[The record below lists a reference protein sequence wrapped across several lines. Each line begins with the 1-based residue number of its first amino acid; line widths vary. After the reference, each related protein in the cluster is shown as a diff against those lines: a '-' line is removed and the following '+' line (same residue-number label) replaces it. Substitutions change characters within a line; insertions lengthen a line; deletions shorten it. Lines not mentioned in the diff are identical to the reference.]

1 MSNASDC
8 SLSNNDCH
16 IHNNDANDYVNDIHN
31 CLHDGPGCEPTKSP
45 CTSTGD
51 VGHILP
57 DARTEKCNT
66 NDNVFVLSR
75 RDTGLECIGN
85 TGHAD
90 TAKSATNEH
99 AVAEPHD
106 GNVKNK
112 NAHYYRNREKI
123 LAYAKIR
130 YRENREKLLAYSKQY
145 QSERKDRVKERNDEY
160 YAKNKEALLKKR
172 GEKITCECGKIITRG
187 SLSGHIKTKYHLKHV
202 QKNEEETKKED

>member
-1 MSNASDC
+1 MSNASNC

-16 IHNNDANDYVNDIHN
+16 IHNNDANAYVNDIHN
-31 CLHDGPGCEPTKSP
+31 CLHDGPGCQPTKSP
-45 CTSTGD
+45 CTATGD

-66 NDNVFVLSR
+66 NDNVFILSR

-85 TGHAD
+85 MGHAD

-99 AVAEPHD
+99 AVAKPHD

-145 QSERKDRVKERNDEY
+145 QRNVKIGKIKGMMNIMR
-160 YAKNKEALLKKR
+160 NKEALLKKR
-172 GEKITCECGKIITRG
+172 RKDNMSAER
-187 SLSGHIKTKYHLKHV
+187 LLRAGHFRAT
-202 QKNEEETKKED
+202 

>member
-1 MSNASDC
+1 MSNASGC

-16 IHNNDANDYVNDIHN
+16 IHNNDADTYDNNIHN

-45 CTSTGD
+45 QPAGD

-57 DARTEKCNT
+57 DTRTEKCNAD
-66 NDNVFVLSR
+66 DNVLVLSR

-90 TAKSATNEH
+90 TAKSTTSEH
-99 AVAEPHD
+99 ADTEPHD
-106 GNVKNK
+106 GKVKNK

-187 SLSGHIKTKYHLKHV
+187 SLSGHIKTKYHLKHI
-202 QKNEEETKKED
+202 QKNEEETKKEE

>member
-1 MSNASDC
+1 MSNASSC

-16 IHNNDANDYVNDIHN
+16 IHNNDTDAYDNNIHN

-57 DARTEKCNT
+57 DTRTEKCNAD
-66 NDNVFVLSR
+66 NNVFVLSR

-90 TAKSATNEH
+90 TAKSATSEH
-99 AVAEPHD
+99 ADAEPHD
-106 GNVKNK
+106 GKVKNK

-130 YRENREKLLAYSKQY
+130 YRENRDKLLAYSKQY

-160 YAKNKEALLKKR
+160 YAKNKEMLLKKR

-202 QKNEEETKKED
+202 QKNEEETEKEE